1 MKLALVLLLALAP
14 LVARAQGAL
23 TVYCSILDEQCRTG
37 VAAFER
43 ASGIKVTMVRK
54 STGETYAQIRAE
66 ASNPRADVWWGGPA
80 DPHMQAAGEGL
91 LEEYRSP
98 RLSELHPWAQT
109 LAQQS
114 KYRVAGIYLGA
125 LGIGYNT
132 EVLKKKN
139 IPAPKCWADLLDA
152 RLKDE
157 VQMADPNSSGTA
169 YVMLASIV
177 QLMGE
182 DKGFAYLKALHRNMN
197 QYTKSGIAPV
207 KATAT
212 GETGVGIAFMH
223 DMVTTKVQGAPVQT
237 IAPCEGTGYE
247 IGAVSLVKGRGNAEA
262 ARKFLD
268 WTLSPEAQK
277 LVFADLK
284 IYSIP
289 SNKASPVHP
298 DAPKIAEI
306 KLINYDSAKY
316 GSSAERNRLLKKWG
330 DEVKALPK

>member
-1 MKLALVLLLALAP
+1 MRLSIAVLLCVPGIAAAQAP
-14 LVARAQGAL
+14 L
-23 TVYCSILDEQCRTG
+23 TIYCSILDEQCRNG

-66 ASNPRADVWWGGPA
+66 ASNPRGDVWWGGPA
-80 DPHMQAAGEGL
+80 DPHMQAAEEGL

-98 RLSELHPWAQT
+98 RLAELHPWAAS

-114 KYRVAGIYLGA
+114 KYRTAGIYLGA

-132 EVLKKKN
+132 EVLRKKG
-139 IPAPKCWADLLDA
+139 IAEPKCWADLLDA
-152 RLKDE
+152 KFRDE
-157 VQMADPNSSGTA
+157 VQIADPNSSGTA
-169 YVMLASIV
+169 YVMLATMV

-182 DKGFAYLKALHRNMN
+182 EKGFAYLKALHRNVN

-223 DMVTTKVQGAPVQT
+223 DMVTMRVQGAPVKT

-247 IGAVSLVKGRGNAEA
+247 IGAVSLIKGRNNAEA
-262 ARKFLD
+262 ARKFVD

-289 SNKASPVHP
+289 SNRKAQAHP
-298 DAPKIAEI
+298 DAPNIASI
-306 KLINYDSAKY
+306 KLIAYDSVKY

>member
-14 LVARAQGAL
+14 ILARGQGAL

-114 KYRVAGIYLGA
+114 QYRVAGIYLGA

-132 EVLKKKN
+132 EVLRKKN
-139 IPAPKCWADLLDA
+139 IPAPKCWADLLDP

-182 DKGFAYLKALHRNMN
+182 DKGFAYLKSLHRNMN

-223 DMVTTKVQGAPVQT
+223 DMVTMKVQGAPVQT
-237 IAPCEGTGYE
+237 LAPCEGTGYE
-247 IGAVSLVKGRGNAEA
+247 IGAVSLVKGRANAEA

-306 KLINYDSAKY
+306 RLISYDSAKY

>member
-1 MKLALVLLLALAP
+1 MRLLIAVLVCVPGIVAAQAP
-14 LVARAQGAL
+14 L
-23 TVYCSILDEQCRTG
+23 TVYCSILDEQCRNG

-66 ASNPRADVWWGGPA
+66 ASNPRGDVWWGGPG
-80 DPHMQAAGEGL
+80 DPHMQAAEEGL

-98 RLSELHPWAQT
+98 RLGELHPWAAS

-114 KYRVAGIYLGA
+114 KYRTVGIYLGA

-132 EVLKKKN
+132 EVLRKKG
-139 IPAPKCWADLLDA
+139 IPEPKCWADLLDA
-152 RLKDE
+152 KFRDE
-157 VQMADPNSSGTA
+157 VQIADPNSSGTA
-169 YVMLASIV
+169 YVMLATMV

-182 DKGFAYLKALHRNMN
+182 EKGFAYLKALHRNIN

-223 DMVTTKVQGAPVQT
+223 DMVTTRVQGAPVKT

-247 IGAVSLVKGRGNAEA
+247 IGAVSLIKGRNNAEA
-262 ARKFLD
+262 ARKFVD

-289 SNKASPVHP
+289 SNRKAQAHP
-298 DAPKIAEI
+298 DAPNVAAI
-306 KLINYDSAKY
+306 KLIAYDSVKY

>member
-1 MKLALVLLLALAP
+1 MRLLIAVLLCVPGIVAAQAP
-14 LVARAQGAL
+14 L
-23 TVYCSILDEQCRTG
+23 TVYCSILDEQCRNG

-66 ASNPRADVWWGGPA
+66 ASNPRGDVWWGGPG
-80 DPHMQAAGEGL
+80 DPHMQAAEEGL

-98 RLSELHPWAQT
+98 RLGELHPWAAS

-114 KYRVAGIYLGA
+114 KYRTVGIYLGA

-132 EVLKKKN
+132 EVLKKKG
-139 IPAPKCWADLLDA
+139 IPEPKCWADLLDA
-152 RLKDE
+152 KFRDE
-157 VQMADPNSSGTA
+157 VQIADPNSSGTA
-169 YVMLASIV
+169 YVMLATMV

-182 DKGFAYLKALHRNMN
+182 EKGFAYLKALHRNIN

-223 DMVTTKVQGAPVQT
+223 DMVTTRVQGAPVKT

-247 IGAVSLVKGRGNAEA
+247 IGAVSLIKGRNNAEA
-262 ARKFLD
+262 ARKFVD

-289 SNKASPVHP
+289 SNRKAQAHP
-298 DAPKIAEI
+298 DAPNIAAI
-306 KLINYDSAKY
+306 KLIAYDSVKY

>member
-1 MKLALVLLLALAP
+1 MKLFAAILFCVPAAVL
-14 LVARAQGAL
+14 AQGPL
-23 TVYCSILDEQCRTG
+23 TVYCSILDEQCRNG

-66 ASNPRADVWWGGPA
+66 ASNPRGDVWWGGPA
-80 DPHMQAAGEGL
+80 DPHMQAAEEGL

-98 RLSELHPWAQT
+98 RLAELHPWAQR
-109 LAQQS
+109 LAELS
-114 KYRVAGIYLGA
+114 KFRVSGIYLGA

-132 EVLKKKN
+132 EVLKKKG
-139 IPAPKCWADLLDA
+139 IPEPKCWADLLDA
-152 RLKDE
+152 KFRDE
-157 VQMADPNSSGTA
+157 VQIADPNSSGTA
-169 YVMLASIV
+169 YVMLATMV

-182 DKGFAYLKALHRNMN
+182 DTGFAYLKALHRNVN

-223 DMVTTKVQGAPVQT
+223 DMVTMRVQGAPVKT

-247 IGAVSLVKGRGNAEA
+247 IGAVSLIKGRKNAEA
-262 ARKFLD
+262 ARKFVD
-268 WTLSPEAQK
+268 WALSPEAQK

-289 SNKASPVHP
+289 SNKAAKAHP
-298 DAPKIAEI
+298 EAPDLGAI
-306 KLINYDSAKY
+306 KLISYDSVKY

>member
-1 MKLALVLLLALAP
+1 MRLLIAVLLCVP
-14 LVARAQGAL
+14 GIVAAQAAL
-23 TVYCSILDEQCRTG
+23 TVYCSILDEQCRNG

-66 ASNPRADVWWGGPA
+66 ASNPRGDVWWGGPG
-80 DPHMQAAGEGL
+80 DPHMQAAEEGL

-98 RLSELHPWAQT
+98 RLGELHPWAAS

-114 KYRVAGIYLGA
+114 KYRTVGIYLGA

-132 EVLKKKN
+132 EVLKKKG
-139 IPAPKCWADLLDA
+139 IPEPKCWADLLDA
-152 RLKDE
+152 KFRDE
-157 VQMADPNSSGTA
+157 VQIADPNSSGTA
-169 YVMLASIV
+169 YVMLATMV

-182 DKGFAYLKALHRNMN
+182 EKGFAYLKALHRNIN

-223 DMVTTKVQGAPVQT
+223 DMVTTRVQVAPVKT

-247 IGAVSLVKGRGNAEA
+247 IGAVSLIKGRNNAEA
-262 ARKFLD
+262 ARKFVD

-289 SNKASPVHP
+289 SNRKAQAHP
-298 DAPKIAEI
+298 DAPNIAAI
-306 KLINYDSAKY
+306 KLIAYDSVKY

>member
-1 MKLALVLLLALAP
+1 MKRSLLFALLAP
-14 LVARAQGAL
+14 VALGAHAQL

-43 ASGIKVTMVRK
+43 ATGIKVTMVRR

-66 ASNPRADVWWGGPA
+66 ASNPRGDVWWGGPA
-80 DPHMQAAGEGL
+80 DPHMQAAEEGL

-98 RLSELHPWAQT
+98 RLAELHPWAQSI
-109 LAQQS
+109 AQQS
-114 KYRVAGIYLGA
+114 RSRVSGIYLGA

-132 EVLKKKN
+132 EVLKKKG
-139 IPAPKCWADLLDA
+139 IPAPKCWADLLDP

-207 KATAT
+207 KATAS

-223 DMVTTKVQGAPVQT
+223 DMVTMKVQGAPVQT
-237 IAPCEGTGYE
+237 LAPCEGTGYE
-247 IGAVSLVKGRGNAEA
+247 IGAVSLIKGRKNADA
-262 ARKFLD
+262 ARRFLD

-289 SNKASPVHP
+289 SNKGAPVHP
-298 DAPKIAEI
+298 DAPNMAAI

-330 DEVKALPK
+330 DEVKNAPK

>member
-1 MKLALVLLLALAP
+1 MKLAVVLLLALAP
-14 LVARAQGAL
+14 LVARGQGAL
-23 TVYCSILDEQCRTG
+23 TVYCSILDEQCRAG

-98 RLSELHPWAQT
+98 RLAELHPWAQA
-109 LAQQS
+109 LAKQS
-114 KYRVAGIYLGA
+114 QYRVAGIYLGA

-132 EVLKKKN
+132 EVLKKKS
-139 IPAPKCWADLLDA
+139 IPAPKCWADLLDS

-182 DKGFAYLKALHRNMN
+182 DKGFDYLKALHRNMN

-223 DMVTTKVQGAPVQT
+223 DMVTMKVQGAPVQT
-237 IAPCEGTGYE
+237 VAPCEGTGYE
-247 IGAVSLVKGRGNAEA
+247 IGAVSLVKGRANAEA

-298 DAPKIAEI
+298 DAPKIAAI

>member
-1 MKLALVLLLALAP
+1 MRLLIAVLLCVP
-14 LVARAQGAL
+14 GIVAAQAAL
-23 TVYCSILDEQCRTG
+23 TVYCSILDEQCRNG

-66 ASNPRADVWWGGPA
+66 ASNPRGDVWWGGPG
-80 DPHMQAAGEGL
+80 DPHMQAAEEGL

-98 RLSELHPWAQT
+98 RLGELHPWAAS

-114 KYRVAGIYLGA
+114 KYRTVGIYLGA

-132 EVLKKKN
+132 EVLKKKG
-139 IPAPKCWADLLDA
+139 IPEPKCWADLLDA
-152 RLKDE
+152 KFRDE
-157 VQMADPNSSGTA
+157 VQIADPNSSGTA
-169 YVMLASIV
+169 YVMLATMV

-182 DKGFAYLKALHRNMN
+182 EKGFAYLKALHRNIN

-223 DMVTTKVQGAPVQT
+223 DMVTTRVQGAPVKT

-247 IGAVSLVKGRGNAEA
+247 IGAVSLIKGRNNAEA
-262 ARKFLD
+262 ARKFVD

-289 SNKASPVHP
+289 SNRKAQAHP
-298 DAPKIAEI
+298 DAPNIAAI
-306 KLINYDSAKY
+306 KLIAYDSVKY

>member
-1 MKLALVLLLALAP
+1 MRLSIAVLLCAP
-14 LVARAQGAL
+14 AIAAAQAPL
-23 TVYCSILDEQCRTG
+23 TVYCSILDEQCRNG

-66 ASNPRADVWWGGPA
+66 ASNPRGDVWWGGPA
-80 DPHMQAAGEGL
+80 DPHMQAAEEGL

-98 RLSELHPWAQT
+98 RLGELHPWAAS

-114 KYRVAGIYLGA
+114 KYRTAGIYLGA

-132 EVLKKKN
+132 EALKKKG
-139 IPAPKCWADLLDA
+139 IPEPKCWADLLDA
-152 RLKDE
+152 KFRDE
-157 VQMADPNSSGTA
+157 VQIADPNSSGTA
-169 YVMLASIV
+169 YVMLATMV

-182 DKGFAYLKALHRNMN
+182 EKGFAYLKALHRNVN

-223 DMVTTKVQGAPVQT
+223 DMVTMRVQGAPVRT

-247 IGAVSLVKGRGNAEA
+247 IGAVSLIKGRSNAEA
-262 ARKFLD
+262 ARKFVD

-277 LVFADLK
+277 LVFADLR

-289 SNKASPVHP
+289 SNKAAKAHP
-298 DAPKIAEI
+298 DAPDLGAI
-306 KLINYDSAKY
+306 KLISYDSVKY

-330 DEVKALPK
+330 AEIRDAAK